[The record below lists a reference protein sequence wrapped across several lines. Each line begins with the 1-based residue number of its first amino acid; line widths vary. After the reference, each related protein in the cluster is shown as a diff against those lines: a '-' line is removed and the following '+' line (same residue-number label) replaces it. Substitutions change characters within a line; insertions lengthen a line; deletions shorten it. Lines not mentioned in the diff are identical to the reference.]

1 MKTSAELDEF
11 LIGLGANGISSE
23 GLATVEG
30 YIRSC
35 WDKGVEIVLDPS
47 LQGAY
52 GTYNPESNT
61 LTIGAPA
68 LSDNIQLIETFEHE
82 FIHVLQDEID
92 GLSNSSMSPLG
103 LPVNAEGFQA
113 VSAANITSDPRIQA
127 LELEAHSAEH
137 ALDNPENTLMR
148 AACPIEQQLA
158 VSYAA
163 EGLDPLEASLQA
175 SLDAPLLESFFG

>member
-11 LIGLGANGISSE
+11 LIGLGANGMSSE
-23 GLATVEG
+23 GLSTIES

-35 WDKGVEIVLDPS
+35 WDKGVEIVLEPS

-52 GTYNPESNT
+52 GTYNPETNV
-61 LTIGAPA
+61 LTIGSPA

-92 GLSNSSMSPLG
+92 GLDNSSMSPLG

-113 VSAANITSDPRIQA
+113 VSTAYTTSDPRTQA
-127 LELEAHSAEH
+127 LELEAHSTEH
-137 ALDNPENTLMR
+137 ALDNPESTLMR
-148 AACPIEQQLA
+148 AASPIEQQLA
-158 VSYAA
+158 VSYVA

-175 SLDAPLLESFFG
+175 SLDAPLLEGLLG